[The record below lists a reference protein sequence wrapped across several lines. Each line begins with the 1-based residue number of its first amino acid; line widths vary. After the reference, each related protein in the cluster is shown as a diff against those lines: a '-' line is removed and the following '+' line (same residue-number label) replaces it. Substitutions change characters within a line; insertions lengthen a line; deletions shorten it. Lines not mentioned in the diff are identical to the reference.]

1 MERQTDASVAFIIKI
16 NLQRLLFLLSFLTY
30 GVGDAITSVY
40 MMDKTGVMG
49 EANPIVQLMY
59 IFNGGQGVIIIKM
72 WFAFMILL
80 FVWLVSRKGDA
91 YWTVNG
97 FLFAL
102 FIGGTMAIRANLMAA
117 DGIVPPSP
125 ESIIITYLSL
135 VLLFVM
141 LGDQI
146 DRFHGSNRPDAV
158 ANASAPT

>member
-1 MERQTDASVAFIIKI
+1 MSLPCGTRNYTYAEDMAVLRTRTHWGLFI
-16 NLQRLLFLLSFLTY
+16 
-30 GVGDAITSVY
+30 
-40 MMDKTGVMG
+40 
-49 EANPIVQLMY
+49 
-59 IFNGGQGVIIIKM
+59 
-72 WFAFMILL
+72 AFMILL